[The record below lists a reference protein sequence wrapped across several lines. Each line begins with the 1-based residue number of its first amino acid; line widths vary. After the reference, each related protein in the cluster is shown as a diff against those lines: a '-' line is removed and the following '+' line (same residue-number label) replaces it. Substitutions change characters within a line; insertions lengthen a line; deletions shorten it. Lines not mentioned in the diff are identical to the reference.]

1 MQPRAASVS
10 TIANSTFHREESV
23 RSYAYPAIL
32 LALAACAPTAASS
45 GTPGPGPRDA
55 EVPPVMSL
63 LSERERL
70 SLSSGQVEALES
82 IAREWQATHD
92 RLTRDIGAVKGRGPS
107 PVRLVLG
114 KRARLASAAI
124 AENNARTAR
133 AVAGVLNPAQRQVL
147 CTVQRLESVRAAK
160 LRRDDGRS
168 VIRRASVDARHRDWP
183 WCATPGTGAASAN

>member
-1 MQPRAASVS
+1 MQAARGVGFS
-10 TIANSTFHREESV
+10 TIANSTFDREESV

-45 GTPGPGPRDA
+45 GSPSPGARDA
-55 EVPPVMSL
+55 DVPPVMSL

-70 SLSSGQVEALES
+70 KLSSGQVEALES

-92 RLTRDIGAVKGRGPS
+92 HLTREIGAVKGRGPS

-114 KRARLASAAI
+114 KQARLASAAI
-124 AENNARTAR
+124 AENNARTAQ

-147 CTVQRLESVRAAK
+147 CTVQRLESIRMAK
-160 LRRDDGRS
+160 MRDDGEMS
-168 VIRRASVDARHRDWP
+168 VIRRASTRHRDWP